1 MDRRATAALPQ
12 LSGRPVVTDGG
23 LETDLIYHHGVDLP
37 DFAAFPLVDD
47 ERGRELL
54 LRYYGEYVDIAERA
68 GAGAAAGDAD
78 VAGERRLGRPAR
90 LLRRRASPGQPRR
103 GDAARSG
110 CATRPASRRC

>member
-1 MDRRATAALPQ
+1 MTAPLPQ

-68 GAGAAAGDAD
+68 GRGAAAGDAD
-78 VAGERRLGRPAR
+78 LAGQQRLGRPPR
-90 LLRRRASPGQPRR
+90 LLRRRAPAGQPRLR
-103 GDAARSG
+103 DAARSG
-110 CATRPASRRC
+110 CATTPASTRS